1 MGNLSTNGMSNMGG
15 DFLTNNVVYLP
26 VLKWKTGEKNAI
38 ENLSETRKRKI
49 NPIIEIVDYEEPSNF
64 LSKLD
69 SIISGN
75 VYIDTIHYENY
86 EADYAKE
93 LLEASRE
100 FETII
105 IPVLYFESFKKLS
118 SMIEGKVA
126 IKIPIP
132 EDFDGETNASILDA
146 VKKWCSV
153 NNTSVDL
160 IFDLEYVD
168 KENVNIKFK
177 DLVNTLEEHL
187 ADKTYFERII
197 ISVTSFPINLSFLS
211 AGEESFISKVDKQL
225 FRRLMNHPKLVGFKE
240 QLYYSDYGLTRFTE
254 TEIDFSKM
262 KYGILPKARYTTQDY
277 YWVLKG
283 KKDKLTRESI
293 INHSTLAEKIYNS
306 PHYYSEDFSYG
317 DNEIK
322 ERALREKGPGN
333 NTNWV
338 TIAANHHIAVV
349 IEELSNNPES

>member
-1 MGNLSTNGMSNMGG
+1 MSNVAFLNFAKARVRKILYLETTLEWLETVHFPMGNLSTNGMSNMGG

-118 SMIEGKVA
+118 SMIEG
-126 IKIPIP
+126 
-132 EDFDGETNASILDA
+132 
-146 VKKWCSV
+146 
-153 NNTSVDL
+153 
-160 IFDLEYVD
+160 
-168 KENVNIKFK
+168 
-177 DLVNTLEEHL
+177 
-187 ADKTYFERII
+187 
-197 ISVTSFPINLSFLS
+197 
-211 AGEESFISKVDKQL
+211 ES
-225 FRRLMNHPKLVGFKE
+225 
-240 QLYYSDYGLTRFTE
+240 
-254 TEIDFSKM
+254 
-262 KYGILPKARYTTQDY
+262 
-277 YWVLKG
+277 
-283 KKDKLTRESI
+283 
-293 INHSTLAEKIYNS
+293 
-306 PHYYSEDFSYG
+306 
-317 DNEIK
+317 
-322 ERALREKGPGN
+322 
-333 NTNWV
+333 
-338 TIAANHHIAVV
+338 
-349 IEELSNNPES
+349 SN